1 MLTHND
7 KVKVIQFI
15 RPDAEFVLRGEDIE
29 WLDTQQTQPTE
40 TEIAQGWID
49 YQAKVASDQA
59 EAEAKREAALTKL
72 AALGL
77 DTDDLKALGL

>member
-40 TEIAQGWID
+40 AEIEQGWID
-49 YQAKVASDQA
+49 YQAKVEADKA
-59 EAEAKREAALTKL
+59 EAEAKRQAALAKL
-72 AALGL
+72 ESLGL